1 MKMETQNEKIGYRDI
16 LRQKEY
22 MKLIGA
28 NLINRF
34 GDSIDAIAFTW
45 LVYAVTG
52 SAAWTT
58 LIFALNQLPTV
69 LLQPFAGTLVEGMHK
84 KRVMVVSDL
93 IRGGIVALLAVF
105 YVGNRVNPLILAVFT
120 LIISSVEAFCLPAST
135 AFIPKVLDKKYYAF
149 GTSLNATA
157 SRALELVGV
166 ALGGILIAE
175 LGVQTAMAID
185 SATFIGSGIIIACIR
200 AREERPEKAAVD
212 LNSYFTSM
220 KEGFSY
226 VKNKKVVLNFCI
238 LAAFANIM
246 FVPFNSLQSAM
257 VVEIY
262 GVGSEL
268 LSVFGFVW
276 VAGMGLG
283 AIVFP
288 YIFDKLHPRIMIG
301 IFGTILG
308 IFYAMLTL
316 GRFTYGDL
324 LMSSILCGSVTFGFA
339 ICSSLVIETI
349 HVQFMKNVE
358 EEYLARASA
367 IMGSVGAAATPVMS
381 FVVSAVLV
389 KLSVS
394 SIFIIFGIGC
404 TAVFALTYFLR
415 VQLTEEK
422 YVSCDH
428 DSTCDN
434 PGNWVDQ
441 DQNPE
446 LMDRAADC

>member
-93 IRGGIVALLAVF
+93 IRGGIVALLAVL

-157 SRALELVGV
+157 SRALELVGI
-166 ALGGILIAE
+166 ALGGILIAG
-175 LGVQTAMAID
+175 LGVQTAMMID
-185 SATFIGSGIIIACIR
+185 STTFLCSGIIIACIR
-200 AREERPEKAAVD
+200 AREEKPKKTAVD
-212 LNSYFTSM
+212 LNSYCTSM

-238 LAAFANIM
+238 LATFANAV

-257 VVEIY
+257 AVEIY

-268 LSVFGFVW
+268 LSVFGFALI
-276 VAGMGLG
+276 AGT
-283 AIVFP
+283 V
-288 YIFDKLHPRIMIG
+288 
-301 IFGTILG
+301 LG
-308 IFYAMLTL
+308 IFYAVITL
-316 GRFTYGDL
+316 GRFTYGNL
-324 LMSSILCGSVTFGFA
+324 LQSCILCGTVTFVCGVGA
-339 ICSSLVIETI
+339 SLVNETI
-349 HVQFMKNVE
+349 NVQFMKNVE
-358 EEYLARASA
+358 EEYLARAAS

-381 FVVSAVLV
+381 FVISAVLV

-404 TAVFALTYFLR
+404 IAVFALTYILR
-415 VQLTEEK
+415 IQFTEEK
-422 YVSCDH
+422 CVSCDH
-428 DSTCDN
+428 DSTCDD

-441 DQNPE
+441 NQNPE
-446 LMDRAADC
+446 FMDRAADC